1 MLAAMS
7 RRSPFA
13 QGFRV
18 LRNEPSVWLAEVAW
32 RWVFGGIATV
42 LVVWATLG
50 FLHAIEVS
58 RANQFLLGSLNPAII
73 GYVLRDMLSQKWG
86 LLARLGIIVSV
97 SLSFLWMI
105 TATIARSATTRVLIE
120 QVAALSGE
128 ERETRNNIRAVAAI
142 QFFRVALLWVGAA
155 AYVLIAVVASAVTGL
170 EGKSHVGAFLL
181 VFLCLFGIVA
191 AVLSFL
197 NWILLLAPIFAVR
210 DAASFAD
217 AVLAAWQLSQTRG
230 GSLAGLNLAHLAMRL
245 IWFVFMSGIG
255 FAPLGFMHVVPKL
268 LILLAMIATTLVY
281 CAVADGLFVAR
292 YAGYIEIAEQE
303 LHPEAETLAVDP
315 FVPETAL
322 Q

>member
-1 MLAAMS
+1 MP

-18 LRNEPSVWLAEVAW
+18 LRNEPSVWLAEIAW

-42 LVVWATLG
+42 LLVWATLG

-58 RANQFLLGSLNPAII
+58 QANHFLLRSLNPAII
-73 GYVLRDMLSQKWG
+73 SYVLREMLSQKWG
-86 LLARLGIIVSV
+86 LLTRLGIIVSV
-97 SLSFLWMI
+97 GLSFLWMI
-105 TATIARSATTRVLIE
+105 TATIARSTSTRVLVE

-128 ERETRNNIRAVAAI
+128 ERETGSNLRAVAAI
-142 QFFRVALLWVGAA
+142 QFVRVALVWIGAA
-155 AYVLIAVVASAVTGL
+155 AYVLIAVVAGAVTGSG
-170 EGKSHVGAFLL
+170 GKSHVGAFLL

-217 AVLAAWQLSQTRG
+217 SVLAGWQLTRTRG
-230 GSLAGLNLAHLAMRL
+230 GSLTGLNLAHLAMRL

-255 FAPLGFMHVVPKL
+255 FAPLGFVHVVPKI
-268 LILLAMIATTLVY
+268 LILLAMVLASLVY

-303 LHPEAETLAVDP
+303 LHPEAETPAVDP